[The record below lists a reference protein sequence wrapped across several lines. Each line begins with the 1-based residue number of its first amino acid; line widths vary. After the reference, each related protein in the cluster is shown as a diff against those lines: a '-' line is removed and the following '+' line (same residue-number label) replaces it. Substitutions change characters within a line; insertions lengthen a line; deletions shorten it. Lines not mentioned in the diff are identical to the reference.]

1 MNISEPNRLCKSS
14 RSSGKEW
21 SVFFCGQIAI
31 LFHEINFPGPTLNAL
46 HTCKPSCVNSKWCR
60 LLKLAILSISRVSS
74 VPGLCTLTPSFL
86 WLVSLSMR
94 YTCFWLKQHHDL
106 RCSISWLMLSTE
118 TESCHPYLFQPV
130 AQNDRTSR
138 VRFLGDVRALVR
150 MILAYICDNNVLI
163 WS

>member
-1 MNISEPNRLCKSS
+1 MGKNGISSTR
-14 RSSGKEW
+14 

-31 LFHEINFPGPTLNAL
+31 LFHEINFPGPKLNAL

-60 LLKLAILSISRVSS
+60 LLKLAILSISRVEFCSWTMHTDAV
-74 VPGLCTLTPSFL
+74 VPLTCLSFNAVYMFLAETTPWPSL
-86 WLVSLSMR
+86 Q
-94 YTCFWLKQHHDL
+94 YL
-106 RCSISWLMLSTE
+106 RLMLLTE

-138 VRFLGDVRALVR
+138 VRFLSDVRALVR
-150 MILAYICDNNVLI
+150 MTLAYFCDNNVLI

>member
-1 MNISEPNRLCKSS
+1 MGKNGISSTR
-14 RSSGKEW
+14 

-60 LLKLAILSISRVSS
+60 LLKLAILSISRVEFCSWTMHTDAV
-74 VPGLCTLTPSFL
+74 VP
-86 WLVSLSMR
+86 WHVSLSMR

-106 RCSISWLMLSTE
+106 RCSISWLMLLTE

-138 VRFLGDVRALVR
+138 VRFLSDVRALVR
-150 MILAYICDNNVLI
+150 MTLAYFCDNNVLI